1 VHQDELN
8 LICETGMP
16 PHVLELKAG
25 AIVNLIKN
33 LDVKAGLVNGT
44 RLRVISIN
52 RDRLTVEIIS
62 NFPNLQERIVT
73 LPRVRF
79 IKEISHTLIMQ
90 RVQFPVRPAFAVT
103 INKSQ
108 GLTLDKVIFEIKII
122 FCVCNVFL
130 SSFLTYNLIF
140 PGRCLPSSTCQ
151 RSWQTL
157 CSHVQSQKAR
167 RPEVCDHRRP
177 KQFSRQTQA
186 TWILVHQE
194 QSNPAALGHVNAIG
208 QADFPGAAGSATTS
222 AFGSVG
228 KNK

>member
-1 VHQDELN
+1 MIYLISLIFSTFMLLLRSNFSANRIFQDTPVAEVDDATSRRLVHQDELN

-25 AIVNLIKN
+25 TIVNLIKN

-44 RLRVISIN
+44 RLRVMSIN

-108 GLTLDKVIFEIKII
+108 GLTLDKVIFSLN
-122 FCVCNVFL
+122 FFLLLHCFFVVF
-130 SSFLTYNLIF
+130 
-140 PGRCLPSSTCQ
+140 
-151 RSWQTL
+151 
-157 CSHVQSQKAR
+157 
-167 RPEVCDHRRP
+167 
-177 KQFSRQTQA
+177 
-186 TWILVHQE
+186 
-194 QSNPAALGHVNAIG
+194 
-208 QADFPGAAGSATTS
+208 
-222 AFGSVG
+222 
-228 KNK
+228 